1 MPKSPDA
8 GIAAR
13 QAKRRKNALFAVKE
27 LRLMNKRSKKKIAPI
42 VVAALVVVY
51 LLPIVGGLAAA
62 AGLLG
67 ATEGWAAVPFLLTYI
82 LVGGAVIVG
91 VLYAMGQRLRQQ
103 RNRLGLTR
111 EQFAELADIGTG
123 YYGQIEVGTSQMSI
137 DTLMKVARTS
147 RLSMEYILF
156 GEEGGETDLGS
167 LETLLRGCTP
177 RELRL
182 AEKVLQLFLLRGD

>member
-1 MPKSPDA
+1 MTKQERA
-8 GIAAR
+8 
-13 QAKRRKNALFAVKE
+13 
-27 LRLMNKRSKKKIAPI
+27 
-42 VVAALVVVY
+42 
-51 LLPIVGGLAAA
+51 
-62 AGLLG
+62 
-67 ATEGWAAVPFLLTYI
+67 
-82 LVGGAVIVG
+82 
-91 VLYAMGQRLRQQ
+91 AMGQRLRQQ

-111 EQFAELADIGTG
+111 EQFAELADIGAG

-156 GEEGGETDLGS
+156 GEEAGETELDS
-167 LETLLRGCTP
+167 LQALLSGCTP